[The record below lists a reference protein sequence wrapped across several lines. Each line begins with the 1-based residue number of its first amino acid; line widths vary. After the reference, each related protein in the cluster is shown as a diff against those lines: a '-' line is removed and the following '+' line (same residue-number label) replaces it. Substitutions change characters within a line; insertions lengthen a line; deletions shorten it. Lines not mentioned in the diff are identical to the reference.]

1 MSPRRRP
8 SPALRVVALAGTAVV
23 LVATSESYHPHPA
36 FLAATSCG
44 PSGVVDLRD
53 ALDPGCGGYDPVL
66 VASAAAVGLPEHG
79 ESKPVGGAGPSEGP
93 YLGRRIALYGPV
105 SLPGASPP
113 TTVTRLCHLARSAPG
128 VLDVTCEGPDP
139 ESACTGTLTEA
150 KQ

>member
-1 MSPRRRP
+1 MSPRRRA
-8 SPALRVVALAGTAVV
+8 SPALRVVALSATGVVLFASAPDFRASPAFTAV
-23 LVATSESYHPHPA
+23 
-36 FLAATSCG
+36 TSCG
-44 PSGVVDLRD
+44 PPGVMDLRD
-53 ALDPGCGGYDPVL
+53 ALDPGCGGYDPVH

-79 ESKPVGGAGPSEGP
+79 ESKPADGAGPSEGP
-93 YLGRRIALYGPV
+93 YLHRRTALYGPV